1 MTTVR
6 VNIDEPRWDQRT
18 ILGRAKH
25 FFAITNPLNVLATD
39 EQLQAAKTL
48 VDQYRQ
54 HQTPDDISEDALWK
68 AKHLVE
74 SAYHPDT
81 GEKNFLIGRMSFQ
94 VPGNMIITGCMM
106 TFYRS
111 TPSVIF
117 WQFMN
122 QTFNSV
128 VNYTNRNASIGVTTP
143 QLAQAFVAASTA
155 SVITAIG
162 LNKLIAKSPQLSR
175 GFVGRL
181 VPLVAVAAANCV
193 NIPLMRQREVV
204 EGINVE
210 LDTGETIG
218 KSKIAAKKALAQVI
232 PSRILMAAP
241 SMLLPA
247 LAMTRLERRPLLTR
261 HPMLKA
267 PITVA
272 MTGLC
277 LVFSTPICCAL
288 FPQRSSLPVES
299 LESSLQ
305 EIVRDHASTHVCY
318 NKGL

>member
-1 MTTVR
+1 
-6 VNIDEPRWDQRT
+6 
-18 ILGRAKH
+18 
-25 FFAITNPLNVLATD
+25 
-39 EQLQAAKTL
+39 
-48 VDQYRQ
+48 
-54 HQTPDDISEDALWK
+54 
-68 AKHLVE
+68 
-74 SAYHPDT
+74 
-81 GEKNFLIGRMSFQ
+81 
-94 VPGNMIITGCMM
+94 
-106 TFYRS
+106 
-111 TPSVIF
+111 
-117 WQFMN
+117 MN

-155 SVITAIG
+155 SVVTAVG
-162 LNKLIAKSPQLSR
+162 LNKIIAKTPKLSS
-175 GFVGRL
+175 GFIGRL

-210 LDTGETIG
+210 LSNGEIIG

-241 SMLLPA
+241 SMILPA
-247 LAMTRLERRPLLTR
+247 LVMTRVEHKPFLSR

-267 PITVA
+267 TITVA
-272 MTGLC
+272 LTGLC

-288 FPQRSSLPVES
+288 FPQRSSLPVKS
-299 LESSLQ
+299 LEPSLQ
-305 EIVRDHASTHVCY
+305 EIIHPYDSAPHHVYY